1 MHSLQ
6 VAVIEKLSESM
17 VPPFLGRITCNI
29 TNFVCNYSAFS
40 TFHQVLDQLFTNAIY
55 LMWGSWLDQGQD
67 CRETLQFPCL
77 TVKLA
82 TVYIIFGGSDLEG
95 HACLLPDHLEHLK
108 VIEAEQKEP
117 APKLLSLPEPEP
129 VPVPGLEPAASPVSP
144 PVVELEPA
152 SPELAAPG
160 REQGPPLKAAPAP
173 APALE
178 PTGRCALLRLPVPS
192 APVTSLPDPAPEPTC
207 PWAMTTK
214 DQLWEEK
221 PNLLDHLPQLVA
233 EQLTRMAA
241 ELFKTLV
248 PAHCLGSIWS
258 ECDNRELEYLA
269 PTVRD
274 TVMHDNTMANCILV
288 TCLGD
293 LSMTAQDRARVVELW
308 VWVAEESS
316 QTWKKWCREACEQG
330 AAPAGDV
337 LNCQKWNEQFKLM
350 EEIELLQEAANL
362 YTVQPDKHFGAW
374 FQAMEPLS
382 EEESYSLSCQL
393 EPRYHWARKI

>member
-1 MHSLQ
+1 
-6 VAVIEKLSESM
+6 M
-17 VPPFLGRITCNI
+17 VPAFLGRIICNI
-29 TNFVCNYSAFS
+29 TTFVCNYSAFS

-55 LMWGSWLDQGQD
+55 LMLGSWLDQGQD

-82 TVYIIFGGSDLEG
+82 TVHIIFGGSDLEG
-95 HACLLPDHLEHLK
+95 HAFLLPDHLEHLK
-108 VIEAEQKEP
+108 P

-129 VPVPGLEPAASPVSP
+129 VPVPGLKPAASPVSP

-192 APVTSLPDPAPEPTC
+192 APVTSPPDPAPEPTC

-293 LSMTAQDRARVVELW
+293 PSMTAQDRARLVELW
-308 VWVAEESS
+308 VWVAEVSHGRPCLEVWELPLVS
-316 QTWKKWCREACEQG
+316 Q
-330 AAPAGDV
+330 
-337 LNCQKWNEQFKLM
+337 
-350 EEIELLQEAANL
+350 
-362 YTVQPDKHFGAW
+362 
-374 FQAMEPLS
+374 LS
-382 EEESYSLSCQL
+382 GLK
-393 EPRYHWARKI
+393 PGV